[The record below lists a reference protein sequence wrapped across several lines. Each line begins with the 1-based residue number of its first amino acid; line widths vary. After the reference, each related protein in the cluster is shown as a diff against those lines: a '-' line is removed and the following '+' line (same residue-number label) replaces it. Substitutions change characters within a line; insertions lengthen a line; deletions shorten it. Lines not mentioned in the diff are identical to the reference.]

1 MGSMKLRIEHYL
13 HCRLS
18 HSDTG
23 IINTLKLNISQ
34 KIILQFRILI
44 KSESPSVLGLS
55 LEGPRQVAR
64 SLSLLG
70 LGFTAAKLPAII
82 QSCPVP
88 RVPTATIRPRSNA
101 KIQQLL

>member
-23 IINTLKLNISQ
+23 IKLNISQ

-55 LEGPRQVAR
+55 LEGSQT
-64 SLSLLG
+64 G
-70 LGFTAAKLPAII
+70 G
-82 QSCPVP
+82 
-88 RVPTATIRPRSNA
+88 
-101 KIQQLL
+101 